1 MLRHIVLNVALFAP
15 LGALL
20 PMMHCR
26 LRSWVYALLCG
37 AALSTM
43 IETTQLLA
51 AAGQCDVNDIIAN
64 TLGALLGYGLFRLL
78 GMGRRME

>member
-1 MLRHIVLNVALFAP
+1 
-15 LGALL
+15 
-20 PMMHCR
+20 
-26 LRSWVYALLCG
+26 
-37 AALSTM
+37 M

-64 TLGALLGYGLFRLL
+64 TLGVLLGYGLFRLL